1 MTSFKYMVTYGKIY
15 IYIII
20 SNCSYKKFYA
30 MVGKIL
36 NYYAPNVFYSLPK
49 KCIITI
55 WIKNTNYEL
64 YLSYIC
70 NAFGI
75 LLPI

>member
-1 MTSFKYMVTYGKIY
+1 
-15 IYIII
+15 
-20 SNCSYKKFYA
+20 

-36 NYYAPNVFYSLPK
+36 NYCAPNVLYNLAN
-49 KCIITI
+49 KCIITV

-64 YLSYIC
+64 YLSYIF